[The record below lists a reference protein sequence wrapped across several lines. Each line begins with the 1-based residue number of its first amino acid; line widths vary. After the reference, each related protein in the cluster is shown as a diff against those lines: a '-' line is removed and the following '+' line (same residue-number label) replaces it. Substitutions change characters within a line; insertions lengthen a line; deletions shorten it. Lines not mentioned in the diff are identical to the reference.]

1 MSQRPKASTFGRIKK
16 RRESLLR
23 NLVLSVILY
32 EKISTTLAK
41 AKAALP
47 IVERLTH
54 RAKKNDLA
62 TKRYLMSRLYN
73 NELLVKKLIKEIAPR
88 YLKKTGGYLRVIK
101 LKSRPGDNS
110 PMARIEYV

>member
-1 MSQRPKASTFGRIKK
+1 MI
-16 RRESLLR
+16 R

-32 EKISTTLAK
+32 EKVNTTITK

-54 RAKKNDLA
+54 RAKTADLT

-88 YLKKTGGYLRVIK
+88 YTKKTGGYLRIIK
-101 LKSRPGDNS
+101 LKARPGDNA

>member
-32 EKISTTLAK
+32 EKVSTTLAK

-47 IVERLTH
+47 ILERLTH
-54 RAKKNDLA
+54 RAKTVDLA

-73 NELLVKKLIKEIAPR
+73 NELLVKKLLKEIAPR
-88 YLKKTGGYLRVIK
+88 YTKKTGGYLRVIK
-101 LKSRPGDNS
+101 LKPRPGDNA

>member
-32 EKISTTLAK
+32 EKVNTTLAK
-41 AKAALP
+41 AKATLP
-47 IVERLTH
+47 ILERLTH
-54 RAKKNDLA
+54 RAKTVDLT

-73 NELLVKKLIKEIAPR
+73 NELLVKKLLKEIAPR
-88 YLKKTGGYLRVIK
+88 YTKKTGGYLRVIK
-101 LKSRPGDNS
+101 LKSRPGDNAA
-110 PMARIEYV
+110 MARIEYV

>member
-1 MSQRPKASTFGRIKK
+1 MI
-16 RRESLLR
+16 R

-32 EKISTTLAK
+32 EKVNTTLAK

-54 RAKKNDLA
+54 RAKAADLTA
-62 TKRYLMSRLYN
+62 KHYLMSRLYN

-101 LKSRPGDNS
+101 LQPRPGDNS